1 MADGAEEFGSVG
13 GLAEGGGGDEAGVGG
28 GDGVGEEEV
37 VEFFEGG
44 EGAELGGGGEGGGG
58 GAAEDDGL
66 FEVEEGEEAAG
77 CGVGADDEEFEG
89 VGAEVGGGE
98 EVVGGGG
105 WEICRHGFAFGGF
118 FFPRWLHLYSA
129 GRLYFKA
136 ERASTKRDV
145 LGKLNS
151 QL

>member
-44 EGAELGGGGEGGGG
+44 EGAELGGGGEGGGGG

-105 WEICRHGFAFGGF
+105 WEICRHGFAFWCFFFSPGGF
-118 FFPRWLHLYSA
+118 TCIPLVGFTLKQNAHLRSA
-129 GRLYFKA
+129 TFWG
-136 ERASTKRDV
+136 
-145 LGKLNS
+145 N
-151 QL
+151 